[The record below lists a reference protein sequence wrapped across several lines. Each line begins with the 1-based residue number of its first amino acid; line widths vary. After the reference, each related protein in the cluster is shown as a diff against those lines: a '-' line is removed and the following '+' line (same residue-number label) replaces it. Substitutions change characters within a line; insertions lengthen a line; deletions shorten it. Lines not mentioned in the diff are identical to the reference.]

1 MCGESKNIE
10 LDKLIPFKDGQNHTY
25 EEDWVQLLADCIKR
39 AGLTDPVIVRPADNE
54 KYEIICGRNR
64 IKALEMLGCKVISAN
79 IMNELSDEDAAKL
92 YHDNSFDQ
100 QPFSACSYLK
110 RFEIIKH
117 YEEIM
122 KKNSCQGKRTDLEGK
137 FTAKNTNTYVQPV
150 SNYPETD
157 KTHVQLMS
165 NTSKKPQYPAARDE
179 AAHRLGIST
188 ATFSKYRRI
197 IKLPDHLLQSIA
209 GLLDEK
215 KITFE
220 AAYVISNMIDID
232 IEYLI
237 DEINNHPKL
246 DLPLDRLKE
255 LPKRNAKKPRNVLYT
270 ISDVRVLNALYGST

>member
-1 MCGESKNIE
+1 MYGESKDIKLE
-10 LDKLIPFKDGQNHTY
+10 KLIPFKDDQDHTC
-25 EEDWVQLLADCIKR
+25 EEDWIQPLADCIKR

-54 KYEIICGRNR
+54 KYEIICGHNR

-79 IMNELSDEDAAKL
+79 IMNELSDENAAEL
-92 YHDNSFDQ
+92 HHNSSFDQ
-100 QPFSACSYLK
+100 QPFSACCYSK

-117 YEEIM
+117 YEEIL

-137 FTAKNTNTYVQPV
+137 FVAKNADTYVQPV
-150 SNYPETD
+150 SNSLGTD

-165 NTSKKPQYPAARDE
+165 NISKEPRHPATRDE

-197 IKLPDHLLQSIA
+197 IKLPSHLLQSIA
-209 GLLDEK
+209 SLLDEK

-220 AAYVISNMIDID
+220 AAYIISNMIDID

-237 DEINNHPKL
+237 DEINNHPNRK
-246 DLPLDRLKE
+246 LPLERLKK
-255 LPKRNAKKPRNVLYT
+255 LPKRNAKESSNVIYT
-270 ISDVRVLNALYGST
+270 ISNSRVLGTFHEST